1 MNIVKFCRNCKAK
14 NFSNLFSLGN
24 LSFTGKFSL
33 KKNKKIP
40 KDYISL
46 IKCNNCQLVQLDRSF
61 NSKYLYGLDYGYRS
75 GINLTMTNHLKLISK
90 KLTKLS
96 KLKKNDFVLDIAS
109 NDGTLLNTY
118 KIKGIKTVGIDPILK
133 KYNKFYKNINFKI
146 SNFFSHKVI
155 KKKIKADQKFVIIT
169 ACAVFYDIEEPNKF
183 LYDISNI
190 IDEKRGI
197 FYLEFQDLLSIIQNN
212 LFDTICHEHLEYYS
226 FEVISKMLKANNLK
240 LLDVTKNNINGGSLS
255 LIISHNK
262 SRYNVKVKRIDKI
275 LKEEKKFRL
284 NKVATFKNFFKKIQ
298 KQKLKLNKILHN
310 LAKKKQIIHGY
321 GASTKGN
328 VLLQYF
334 GISRKIVPM
343 IADRNPEKTDLYTPG
358 TSIRIVSENY
368 SRNILPNYYLVLP
381 WHFKKEILSRE
392 RKIRK
397 NGTKFIFPLPK
408 LEIK

>member
-109 NDGTLLNTY
+109 NDGTLLNSY

-240 LLDVTKNNINGGSLS
+240 LLDVTKNDINGGSLS

-381 WHFKKEILSRE
+381 WHFKKEILIRE
-392 RKIRK
+392 KSMRKK
-397 NGTKFIFPLPK
+397 GTKFIFPLPK
-408 LEIK
+408 LEII

>member
-1 MNIVKFCRNCKAK
+1 MLTKNCRFCNSKKIRK
-14 NFSNLFSLGN
+14 LFSLGN

-109 NDGTLLNTY
+109 NDGTLLNSY

-155 KKKIKADQKFVIIT
+155 KKKLKADQKFVIIT

-275 LKEEKKFRL
+275 LKEEKKFSL

>member
-240 LLDVTKNNINGGSLS
+240 LLDVTKNDINGGSLS

>member
-109 NDGTLLNTY
+109 NDGTLLNSY

-155 KKKIKADQKFVIIT
+155 KKKLKANQKFVIIT

-240 LLDVTKNNINGGSLS
+240 LLDVTKNDINGGSLS

>member
-109 NDGTLLNTY
+109 NDGTLLNSY

-240 LLDVTKNNINGGSLS
+240 LLDVTKNDINGGSLS

>member
-155 KKKIKADQKFVIIT
+155 KKKLKADQKFVIIT
-169 ACAVFYDIEEPNKF
+169 ACAV